1 MNKFEIKRQHTMHL
15 IFKTVGELLLNKESQ
30 EITVS
35 EVCNKANI
43 YRSTF
48 YFYFSSIDD
57 VIVAINSMHIEETK
71 KHLYEKFPFVSTAQ
85 IITFEQAELVVN
97 YFVDILVNNK
107 DFVPYYLKDLLNNSL
122 FDDFI
127 VNFGEKCLLL
137 NNPSIA
143 ESRVFAIGI
152 DYTIKRMLLNWL
164 KGDIKL
170 NKEKIVL
177 IILNLLFAK
186 YPLSI

>member
-57 VIVAINSMHIEETK
+57 VIVA
-71 KHLYEKFPFVSTAQ
+71 
-85 IITFEQAELVVN
+85 VN
-97 YFVDILVNNK
+97 
-107 DFVPYYLKDLLNNSL
+107 
-122 FDDFI
+122 
-127 VNFGEKCLLL
+127 
-137 NNPSIA
+137 
-143 ESRVFAIGI
+143 
-152 DYTIKRMLLNWL
+152 
-164 KGDIKL
+164 
-170 NKEKIVL
+170 
-177 IILNLLFAK
+177 
-186 YPLSI
+186 